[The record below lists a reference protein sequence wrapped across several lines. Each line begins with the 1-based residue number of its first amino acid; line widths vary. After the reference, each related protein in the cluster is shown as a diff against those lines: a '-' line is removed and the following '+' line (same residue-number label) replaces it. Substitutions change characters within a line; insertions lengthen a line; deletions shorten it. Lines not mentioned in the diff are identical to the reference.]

1 MFHAHVIVREGNCS
15 FHVDEGREW
24 TLGRQVDSIHVKVNA
39 KLKQKEAHCK
49 EFRQGANQ
57 VAVAFCGD
65 HATQRLGRSF
75 VNPLGPEQRRAQIR
89 RPSFSPGEVKK
100 WDARCG
106 VRNMT
111 EYDGT

>member
-24 TLGRQVDSIHVKVNA
+24 TLERQVDSIHVKVNA

-65 HATQRLGRSF
+65 HATQRSGRSF
-75 VNPLGPEQRRAQIR
+75 VNPLGPEQRRAR

>member
-24 TLGRQVDSIHVKVNA
+24 TLERQVDSIHVKVNA

-75 VNPLGPEQRRAQIR
+75 VNPLGPEQRRAR
-89 RPSFSPGEVKK
+89 RPSFSPDEVKK
-100 WDARCG
+100 NGTLG
-106 VRNMT
+106 VVFVI
-111 EYDGT
+111 

>member
-1 MFHAHVIVREGNCS
+1 MFHAHVIVREENCS

-24 TLGRQVDSIHVKVNA
+24 TLERQVDSIHVKVNA

-75 VNPLGPEQRRAQIR
+75 VNPLGPEQRRAQNQAAVFFTGR
-89 RPSFSPGEVKK
+89 SEK